1 MTARRRNLWPVL
13 LALGVGFTFLNL
25 VELVFLDGG
34 WPQIVGVAIGIALV
48 IVGFAMQR
56 GWAGVRS

>member
-1 MTARRRNLWPVL
+1 LWPVL

-34 WPQIVGVAIGIALV
+34 WPQIVGVVLGLALVAVGIARL
-48 IVGFAMQR
+48 R
-56 GWAGVRS
+56 GWERVGR

>member
-34 WPQIVGVAIGIALV
+34 WPQIVGVVLGLALVAVGIARL
-48 IVGFAMQR
+48 R
-56 GWAGVRS
+56 GWERVGR

>member
-1 MTARRRNLWPVL
+1 VTARPRNWWPVL

-34 WPQIVGVAIGIALV
+34 WPQIVGVGLGFGLVAIGIAR
-48 IVGFAMQR
+48 QR
-56 GWAGVRS
+56 GWTGVGR